1 MTVINRH
8 AVPCEDWPQADQALW
23 RAVITEGDILDGCG
37 PGANWAPTTKNNTR
51 KAYGYWLHWLGTKGL
66 LSKPVHHPL
75 DRITPERI
83 RAYIGDM
90 KDNAA
95 PLTRF
100 VYILDLL
107 RFVQVV
113 SPDQSWKWLKHV
125 KCRLWNRARPYRDK
139 TSKIRNSS
147 DLFELGLEL
156 MNEASGI
163 KCRYNPL
170 QAEVQYR
177 DGLLIALLAARPI
190 RLKNLTAI
198 TIGEH
203 LIRID
208 NIYWLV
214 FEASEIKNHRH
225 FEVHIPEALTA
236 NIDEYLADHRPRLL
250 QGSKSDSFWISRF
263 GGNLTCNSIRRQI
276 KLHTEV
282 AFGKAINPHLFR
294 DCAATSI
301 AIHDPEHVWITANIL
316 GHNTLAT
323 AQKYYDQSRM
333 LEAGRHYQST
343 ITGLHHTL
351 NEETRSPYRQAR
363 EKTT

>member
-1 MTVINRH
+1 MTVITRH
-8 AVPCEDWPQADQALW
+8 AVPYENWPSADQALW
-23 RAVITEGDILDGCG
+23 QAVIAEGDILDGCG

-51 KAYGYWLHWLGTKGL
+51 KAYGYWLHWLGVNGL
-66 LSKPVHHPL
+66 LSKPTDHPL
-75 DRITPERI
+75 DRITPEHI
-83 RAYIGDM
+83 KGYIGDM
-90 KDNAA
+90 EENAA

-107 RFVQVV
+107 RFAQA
-113 SPDQSWKWLKHV
+113 STPDRNWDWLKRV
-125 KCRLWNRARPYRDK
+125 KNKLWARATPFRDK
-139 TSKIRNSS
+139 TSKIRNSG
-147 DLFELGLEL
+147 DLFELGLNL
-156 MNEASGI
+156 MNESAGV
-163 KCRYNPL
+163 KCRYNPF
-170 QAEVQYR
+170 QEEVQYR
-177 DGLLIALLAARPI
+177 DGLLIAILAARPI

-198 TIGEH
+198 IIGNQ

-208 NIYWLV
+208 NHYWLL
-214 FEASEIKNHRH
+214 FEAQDVKNHRYI
-225 FEVHIPEALTA
+225 EVPVPEILTSY
-236 NIDEYLADHRPRLL
+236 IDEYLADCRPRLL
-250 QGSKSDSFWISRF
+250 QGKESDRFWISRF

-276 KLHTEV
+276 KLHTEA

-343 ITGLHHTL
+343 ITDLLDTL
-351 NEETRSPYRQAR
+351 KEEARSPYRQVKESTA
-363 EKTT
+363 

>member
-1 MTVINRH
+1 MTMLTRH
-8 AVPCEDWPQADQALW
+8 AVPSEDWPQADQALW
-23 RAVITEGDILDGCG
+23 RSVIAEGDILDGCG

-66 LSKPVHHPL
+66 LSKTVHHPL
-75 DRITPERI
+75 DHITPELI
-83 RAYIGDM
+83 KSYIEDM
-90 KDNAA
+90 EDNAA

-107 RFVQVV
+107 RFAQVV
-113 SPDQSWKWLKHV
+113 SPDRNWDWLKRI
-125 KCRLWNRARPYRDK
+125 KNRLWARSRSSRDK

-147 DLFELGLEL
+147 DLFELGLDL

-198 TIGEH
+198 TIGKH
-203 LIRID
+203 LVRI
-208 NIYWLV
+208 NNYYWLV
-214 FEASEIKNHRH
+214 FEAEEVKNRRH
-225 FEVHIPEALTA
+225 IEVPFPEVLTA
-236 NIDEYLADHRPRLL
+236 YIDEYLNDHRPRLL
-250 QGSKSDSFWISRF
+250 QGNESDRFWISRF
-263 GGNLTCNSIRRQI
+263 GGDLTCNSIRRQI
-276 KLHTEV
+276 KLHTQR
-282 AFGKAINPHLFR
+282 AFGKAITPHLFR

-343 ITGLHHTL
+343 ITDLLHSL
-351 NEETRSPYRQAR
+351 KEETRSPYKQVR